1 MVLFFK
7 ENLHVKR
14 FAKDALKFKQ
24 NIQKPDFGD
33 WLSELPKPSRSVV
46 LNVVRMAAH
55 IILMWTFFWPTMY
68 FLNIYYAYF
77 RPLNELKLPH
87 FNCCFWLFL

>member
-33 WLSELPKPSRSVV
+33 
-46 LNVVRMAAH
+46 
-55 IILMWTFFWPTMY
+55 
-68 FLNIYYAYF
+68 
-77 RPLNELKLPH
+77 
-87 FNCCFWLFL
+87 